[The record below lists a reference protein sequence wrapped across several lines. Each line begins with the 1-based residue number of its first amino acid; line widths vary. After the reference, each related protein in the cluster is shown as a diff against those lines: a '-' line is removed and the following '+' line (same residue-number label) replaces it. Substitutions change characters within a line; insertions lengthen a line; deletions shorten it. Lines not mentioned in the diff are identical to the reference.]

1 MPLAT
6 QANVNAQFA
15 AMQANMNVQFAA
27 LQAQLAVIGVPAISG
42 AAANVQAIIAARAEN
57 NHDRRGIRRGS
68 ACRRHAA
75 AQLARGL

>member
-42 AAANVQAIIAARAEN
+42 AAANAG
-57 NHDRRGIRRGS
+57 HHRR
-68 ACRRHAA
+68 
-75 AQLARGL
+75 ARGEQP